1 MAKKSNVK
9 VKINSEVK
17 TLEDAIKR
25 IKEIKAEKQ
34 KVVEDNSAKYAKVS
48 EKIMAAKAK
57 K

>member
-1 MAKKSNVK
+1 MAKKSVK

-34 KVVEDNSAKYAKVS
+34 KAIDAVNDKYAKVS
-48 EKIMAAKAK
+48 EKIMSAKAK